1 MYMTRG
7 LGGFTAQEI
16 EAIQRRQVGLDRDIK
31 PRNAPRSRAAL
42 SREDWRR
49 IGAALRKAL
58 DS

>member
-1 MYMTRG
+1 MYLTRA

-16 EAIQRRQVGLDRDIK
+16 EVIERRQAGLDRDIK

-49 IGAALRKAL
+49 IGAALTRAL
-58 DS
+58 NS